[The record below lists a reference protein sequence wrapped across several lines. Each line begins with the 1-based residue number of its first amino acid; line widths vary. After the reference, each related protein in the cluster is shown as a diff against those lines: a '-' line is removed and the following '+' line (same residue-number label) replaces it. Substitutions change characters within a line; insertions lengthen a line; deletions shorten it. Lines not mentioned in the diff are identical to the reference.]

1 MRILWS
7 VLALLLLAGAWALRD
22 PVITDQAS
30 CEAPPRELL
39 DRARQDDAGPV
50 KSAGSTTD
58 GRTTADSA
66 PRSTVD
72 SSAEIAAGGSTVP
85 SGSPSSA
92 RPAPSSASLAAMPPG
107 AGTERQPFRVSWELL
122 GRASGHVRGD
132 GSLDAM
138 PRTLE
143 LLGGTWIELSGYY
156 SPAVIAPSTDEV
168 VITLNRWDGCCIGL
182 PPTPYDSALVKTRTP
197 IDFSLQHQIRFGTL
211 RGRLVLEP
219 FALGGLVLGLYRI
232 EDAELLR

>member
-1 MRILWS
+1 MRTLWS
-7 VLALLLLAGAWALRD
+7 VLALLLVAAIWAMRYSEATG
-22 PVITDQAS
+22 PES
-30 CEAPPRELL
+30 CEPAPWELL
-39 DRARQDDAGPV
+39 DRARHDEVGAVKPV
-50 KSAGSTTD
+50 DSPVDGGATPGSTSRPSTD
-58 GRTTADSA
+58 SD
-66 PRSTVD
+66 
-72 SSAEIAAGGSTVP
+72 VP
-85 SGSPSSA
+85 S
-92 RPAPSSASLAAMPPG
+92 AMPPG

-122 GRASGHVRGD
+122 GQASGHVRGD

-143 LLGGTWIELSGYY
+143 LLGGTWIELSGFYA
-156 SPAVIAPSTDEV
+156 PAIIAPSTDELV
-168 VITLNRWDGCCIGL
+168 LMLNRWDGCCIGL
-182 PPTPYDSALVKTRTP
+182 PPTPYDSALVKTRAP

>member
-7 VLALLLLAGAWALRD
+7 VLALLLLAAIWSLRE
-22 PVITDQAS
+22 PAS
-30 CEAPPRELL
+30 TVPGSCDAPPWELL
-39 DRARQDDAGPV
+39 DQARQDEMGANEP
-50 KSAGSTTD
+50 AARRTD
-58 GRTTADSA
+58 GATAATPANPAASA
-66 PRSTVD
+66 PS
-72 SSAEIAAGGSTVP
+72 VP
-85 SGSPSSA
+85 S
-92 RPAPSSASLAAMPPG
+92 APSAAVMPPG

-122 GRASGHVRGD
+122 GQASGHVRGD
-132 GSLDAM
+132 GTFDAM

-156 SPAVIAPSTDEV
+156 APAIIAPSTDELMLM
-168 VITLNRWDGCCIGL
+168 LNRWDGCCIGL

>member
-7 VLALLLLAGAWALRD
+7 VLALLLVAAIWAMRYSEATG
-22 PVITDQAS
+22 PES
-30 CEAPPRELL
+30 CEPAPWELL
-39 DRARQDDAGPV
+39 DRARHDEVGAVKPV
-50 KSAGSTTD
+50 DSPVDGGATPGSTSRPSTD
-58 GRTTADSA
+58 SD
-66 PRSTVD
+66 
-72 SSAEIAAGGSTVP
+72 VP
-85 SGSPSSA
+85 S
-92 RPAPSSASLAAMPPG
+92 AMPPG

-122 GRASGHVRGD
+122 GQASGHVRGD

-143 LLGGTWIELSGYY
+143 LLGGTWIELSGFYA
-156 SPAVIAPSTDEV
+156 PAIIAPSTDELV
-168 VITLNRWDGCCIGL
+168 LMLNRWDGCCIGL
-182 PPTPYDSALVKTRTP
+182 PPTPYDSALVKTRAP